1 MESIKSLY
9 DFKFDSLI
17 ASKIIRTLYA
27 VLAILITGIM
37 GIFTLVLIPGSRGTS
52 LILMPIVT
60 VISLVILRV
69 SIESVIVKFQMAQDI
84 RDIKNKYIAS

>member
-84 RDIKNKYIAS
+84 RDIKNKYLAS

>member
-37 GIFTLVLIPGSRGTS
+37 GIFTLVLIPGSRGLS
-52 LILMPIVT
+52 LIFMPIVT
-60 VISLVILRV
+60 VIYLVILRV

-84 RDIKNKYIAS
+84 RDIKNKYLAS

>member
-52 LILMPIVT
+52 LIFMPIVT
-60 VISLVILRV
+60 VIFLVILRV

-84 RDIKNKYIAS
+84 RDIKNKYLAS

>member
-27 VLAILITGIM
+27 VLAILTTGIM

-52 LILMPIVT
+52 LIFMPIVT
-60 VISLVILRV
+60 VIYLVILRV

-84 RDIKNKYIAS
+84 RDIKNKYLAS

>member
-9 DFKFDSLI
+9 DFKFDTLI

-27 VLAILITGIM
+27 VLAILVTGIM
-37 GIFTLVLIPGSRGTS
+37 GIFTLVLIPGSRGLS
-52 LILMPIVT
+52 LIFMPIVT
-60 VISLVILRV
+60 VIYLVILRV

-84 RDIKNKYIAS
+84 RDIKNKYLAS

>member
-9 DFKFDSLI
+9 DFKFDTLI

-52 LILMPIVT
+52 LIFMPIVT
-60 VISLVILRV
+60 VIYLVILRV

-84 RDIKNKYIAS
+84 RDIKNKYLAS

>member
-27 VLAILITGIM
+27 VLAILVTGIM
-37 GIFTLVLIPGSRGTS
+37 GIFTLVLIPGSRGLS
-52 LILMPIVT
+52 LIFMPIVT
-60 VISLVILRV
+60 VIYLVILRV

-84 RDIKNKYIAS
+84 RDIKNKYLAS

>member
-52 LILMPIVT
+52 LIFMPIVT
-60 VISLVILRV
+60 VIYLVILRV

-84 RDIKNKYIAS
+84 RDIKNKYLAS

>member
-9 DFKFDSLI
+9 DFKFDTLI

-52 LILMPIVT
+52 LIFMPIVT
-60 VISLVILRV
+60 VICLVILRV

-84 RDIKNKYIAS
+84 RDIKNKYLAS

>member
-9 DFKFDSLI
+9 DFKFDTLI

-37 GIFTLVLIPGSRGTS
+37 GIFTLVLIPGSRGLS
-52 LILMPIVT
+52 LIFMPIVT
-60 VISLVILRV
+60 VIYLVILRV

-84 RDIKNKYIAS
+84 RDIKNKYLAS

>member
-9 DFKFDSLI
+9 DFKFDTLI

-27 VLAILITGIM
+27 VLAILTTGIM
-37 GIFTLVLIPGSRGTS
+37 GIVTLVLIPGSRGLS
-52 LILMPIVT
+52 LIFMPIVT
-60 VISLVILRV
+60 VIYLVILRV

-84 RDIKNKYIAS
+84 RDIKNKYLAS